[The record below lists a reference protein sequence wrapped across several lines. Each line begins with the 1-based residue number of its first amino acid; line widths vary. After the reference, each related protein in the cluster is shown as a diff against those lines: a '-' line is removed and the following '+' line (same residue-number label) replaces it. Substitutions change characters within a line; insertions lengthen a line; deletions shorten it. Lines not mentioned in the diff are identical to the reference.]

1 MLLRSTRPA
10 ARWTA
15 WALALNLLWEGAQLP
30 FYSFSPT
37 TGPLEMAWDVIHCT
51 AGDVGIAFGSFVA
64 AALATRDPEW
74 PVRRPWFGLAV
85 ALVVGL
91 VWTVASEWQNVYVRG
106 AWAYAPSM
114 PTILGVGLL
123 PLLQWVLLPPMGLVM
138 VRGQHARN
146 RTRMRNRDLGGAVER
161 ASRTP

>member
-1 MLLRSTRPA
+1 MLLRFTRQA

-15 WALALNLLWEGAQLP
+15 WALALNLVWEAAQLP
-30 FYSFSPT
+30 FYSFSPA
-37 TGPLEMAWDVIHCT
+37 TGPLEIAWDVIHCT
-51 AGDVGIAFGSFVA
+51 AGDVGISFAGFAA
-64 AALATRDPEW
+64 AALATRDTEW
-74 PVRRPWFGLAV
+74 PVRRPWIGLAV

-91 VWTVASEWQNVYVRG
+91 VWTAGSEWQNVYVRG

-123 PLLQWVLLPPMGLVM
+123 PLLQWVLLPPLGLAM
-138 VRGQHARN
+138 VRRQHARN
-146 RTRMRNRDLGGAVER
+146 RTRMRSRDPGGASER